1 VQSKIQGVKLV
12 SLPTVQAA
20 RGDLT
25 AIELPQIVPFEVRR
39 IFLVH
44 HVSDL
49 EIRGEHA
56 HKICWQFLIA
66 AAGSITVDVTDGKIR
81 DTFLLDNPAQGLL
94 IPPLIWGTQYN
105 YSSDGLLLV
114 LASEKFDPD
123 DYLHNFEEFLIY
135 RNTNS

>member
-1 VQSKIQGVKLV
+1 MLSKVQGVKLV

-25 AIELPQIVPFEVRR
+25 ALELPQIVPFEVKR

-56 HKICWQFLIA
+56 HKICWQ
-66 AAGSITVDVTDGKIR
+66 
-81 DTFLLDNPAQGLL
+81 
-94 IPPLIWGTQYN
+94 
-105 YSSDGLLLV
+105 
-114 LASEKFDPD
+114 
-123 DYLHNFEEFLIY
+123 
-135 RNTNS
+135 